1 MGKQVFTLEKHGSI
15 MYRTT
20 DFLIAKHSEHLG
32 VGVFCSVPTK
42 FDIECMKCRGLSR
55 QQAAE
60 EAMGQAG
67 VFNIAFFGHKGRP
80 EHRSRVRRIWTK
92 ISLVYD
98 EPRTENNDETLKP

>member
-1 MGKQVFTLEKHGSI
+1 

-20 DFLIAKHSEHLG
+20 DYLIAKRSEHLG
-32 VGVFCSVPTK
+32 VGVLCSVPTK
-42 FDIECMKCRGLSR
+42 FKIELFKAQGMSR

-67 VFNIAFFGHKGRP
+67 VFNIAFFGHKGSP
-80 EHRSRVRRIWTK
+80 EHRSRVRRIWSK

-98 EPRTENNDETLKP
+98 GPRTETNQ